1 MPAAGDAPKV
11 SIIIPTYNRAGM
23 VQQAI
28 ASVLA
33 QTYTD
38 FECIVVD
45 DGSPDDTQASL
56 QSLVAAGRIRY
67 VRQANAGLSAARNH
81 GIRVARGAYI
91 TFLDDDDLYE
101 PEKLAQQAAYLDA
114 YPAAMLVHCW
124 FTKFSEQ
131 EANLGLRK
139 PDWFQGQLYPAILS
153 YWRMLMATPCLMLRR
168 EVFDVVGGFD
178 ETLRYAEDLDMWRRV
193 ARHYSFHIVPASL
206 VRIRQQVTSMSSD
219 KAQSAAHFRTMLE
232 KAFADDPALPAAT
245 RRQALAAMYT
255 SVAQNL
261 LGEGGAVE
269 IRIARQHLRTAIG
282 LRPLA
287 PAAWLTFAASLLP
300 RGVRSSLAGAVR
312 RLRFRRTAND

>member
-1 MPAAGDAPKV
+1 MHAAAGDPPKV
-11 SIIIPTYNRAGM
+11 SVIIPTFNRAGM

-56 QSLVAAGRIRY
+56 QPLVAAGRIRY

-101 PEKLAQQAAYLDA
+101 PEKLAQQAAYLDTH
-114 YPAAMLVHCW
+114 PEAMLVHCW
-124 FTKFSEQ
+124 FTKFSEEQ
-131 EANLGLRK
+131 PDLGLRK
-139 PDWFQGQLYPAILS
+139 PDWFQGWLYPAILS

-168 EVFDVVGGFD
+168 EVFDVVGSFD
-178 ETLRYAEDLDMWRRV
+178 ESLRAAEDLDMWRRI
-193 ARHYSFHIVPASL
+193 ARHYAFHMVPESL
-206 VRIRQQVTSMSSD
+206 VRIRQQAVSMSSD
-219 KAQSAAHFRTMLE
+219 KTRAAGHFRIMLD
-232 KAFADDPALPAAT
+232 KAFTDDPQLSPIT

-261 LGEGGAVE
+261 LGEGGLQE
-269 IRIARQHLRTAIG
+269 IRVARQHLRTAIG
-282 LRPLA
+282 LQPLA
-287 PAAWLTFAASLLP
+287 PGAWLTLAASLLP
-300 RGVRSSLAGAVR
+300 RRLRSVLAGAVR
-312 RLRFRRTAND
+312 RLRFRRQP